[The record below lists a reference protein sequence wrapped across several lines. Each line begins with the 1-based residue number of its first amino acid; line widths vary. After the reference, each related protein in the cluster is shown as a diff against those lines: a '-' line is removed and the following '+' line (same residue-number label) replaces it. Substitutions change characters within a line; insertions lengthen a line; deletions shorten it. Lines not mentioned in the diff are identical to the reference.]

1 MNKLDIIRAYDN
13 ELDSLPYIK
22 NLKINWEEVKKNIKY
37 GSYQIIFEAHRQ
49 HKNEVLRRLEIRHD
63 NNALDYI
70 DNPDFRVRPA
80 LYNPTNRHE
89 IDNPISLESA
99 LFITPILERCM
110 LIDKPKK
117 GQFRGINGG
126 FLDKGLIKLAIRI
139 RKIIIAPGIYKLER
153 EVVPVYTTALN
164 EIYEKLI
171 FDFKLKNN
179 RIPNKAELEML
190 KSRAISLACDLKV
203 DGHIIKNPDTFAALN
218 GTKKIEELQGLNVHY
233 AENIITSTGST
244 LVTNWSD
251 FVRSINNEY
260 YINWID
266 EIPVNGY
273 FVNLWTPLSYAKFD
287 NRFKSSL
294 EEQSKI
300 YHK

>member
-117 GQFRGINGG
+117 GHFRGINGD

-218 GTKKIEELQGLNVHY
+218 GTKK
-233 AENIITSTGST
+233 
-244 LVTNWSD
+244 
-251 FVRSINNEY
+251 
-260 YINWID
+260 
-266 EIPVNGY
+266 
-273 FVNLWTPLSYAKFD
+273 
-287 NRFKSSL
+287 
-294 EEQSKI
+294 
-300 YHK
+300 

>member
-13 ELDSLPYIK
+13 ELDRLPYIK
-22 NLKINWEEVKKNIKY
+22 NLKINWEEVKRNIKY

-49 HKNEVLRRLEIRHD
+49 HKNEVLGRLEISYV

-70 DNPDFRVRPA
+70 DNPDFRVRSV
-80 LYNPTNRHE
+80 LYNPTNRNE
-89 IDNPISLESA
+89 IGNPISLESA

-110 LIDKPKK
+110 LINKPKK
-117 GQFRGINGG
+117 EHFWGINGR

-139 RKIIIAPGIYKLER
+139 RKIIIAPGIYKLEK

-164 EIYEKLI
+164 ELYEKLI
-171 FDFKLKNN
+171 FNFKLKNN
-179 RIPNKAELEML
+179 RIPNKAELEVL

-218 GTKKIEELQGLNVHY
+218 GTKNLDELYGLNVRY
-233 AENIITSTGST
+233 AKNIITSTGST

-260 YINWID
+260 SINWID
-266 EIPVNGY
+266 EIQDNGQL
-273 FVNLWTPLSYAKFD
+273 VNLWTPLTFAKFD
-287 NRFKSSL
+287 NRLNSSL
-294 EEQSKI
+294 EEQSKR